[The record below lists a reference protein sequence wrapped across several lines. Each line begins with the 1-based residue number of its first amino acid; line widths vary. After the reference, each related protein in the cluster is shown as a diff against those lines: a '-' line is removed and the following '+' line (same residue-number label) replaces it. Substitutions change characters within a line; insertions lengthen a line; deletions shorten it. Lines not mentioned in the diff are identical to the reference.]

1 MEILVGKTA
10 GFCYGVQ
17 RAYKGSL
24 KQIKNNNNNTIY
36 CLGELVHNKQVVLE
50 LQEKGINFIDDLEEV
65 EEKNANVIVRAHGVT
80 KEVIEHS
87 KNSGINIIDYTCP
100 KVLKT
105 HLIAEEYS
113 KKGFYIILCGKKD
126 HPEIIGTKSY
136 CGNNFYIIE
145 NEEEIEDALKEF
157 RKSETRNILILAQTT
172 YSLKKFEIIQNKI
185 KEKAGKNIE
194 VVVNNTICKATK
206 LRQKETQKLSQKVD
220 CMIIIGGKNSSNTNK
235 LYEIA
240 KKNCKHTI
248 HIETAEEIR
257 NQNIKYYNTIG
268 VMAGASTPKKAI
280 CDVLKEI
287 GAKTETTTSKE
298 TIFRVIKEL
307 EDMEC
312 MSKI

>member
-105 HLIAEEYS
+105 HLIAEEYVE
-113 KKGFYIILCGKKD
+113 KGYYIVLCGKKD

-136 CGNNFYIIE
+136 CGNNFSIIE
-145 NEEEIEDALKEF
+145 NEEEIEEVLKKFKASNIE
-157 RKSETRNILILAQTT
+157 KILIMAQTT
-172 YSLKKFEIIQNKI
+172 YSVKKFEIIQNII
-185 KEKAGKNIE
+185 KEEVGENIE
-194 VVVNNTICKATK
+194 VVVKNTICKATES
-206 LRQKETQKLSQKVD
+206 RQKEMQELSQKVD

-240 KKNCKHTI
+240 KKNCKHAV
-248 HIETAEEIR
+248 HIETAEKVR
-257 NQNIKYYNTIG
+257 NENIENYDSIG

-287 GAKTETTTSKE
+287 GMMVETSTSKE
-298 TIFRVIKEL
+298 SILKAIKEL

-312 MSKI
+312 MSRI

>member
-24 KQIKNNNNNTIY
+24 KQTKNNNKIY
-36 CLGELVHNKQVVLE
+36 CLGELVHNKQVVSE
-50 LQEKGINFIDDLEEV
+50 LQEKGISFIENLDEIEENRA
-65 EEKNANVIVRAHGVT
+65 KVIVRAHGVS
-80 KEVIEHS
+80 KEIYERA
-87 KNSGINIIDYTCP
+87 KKEEIKIIDYTCP

-105 HLIAEEYS
+105 HLIAEEYAE
-113 KKGFYIILCGKKD
+113 KGYYIILCGKKD

-136 CGNNFYIIE
+136 CGDNFSIIE
-145 NEEEIEDALKEF
+145 SEEEIEEVLEKF
-157 RKSETRNILILAQTT
+157 KISNIQKILIMAQTT
-172 YSLKKFEIIQNKI
+172 YSLKKFEMIQNKI
-185 KEKAGKNIE
+185 KEKVSRNIK

-206 LRQKETQKLSQKVD
+206 LRQKETQELSKKVD

-240 KKNCKHTI
+240 KKNCKHAI
-248 HIETAEEIR
+248 HIETAEKVRSE
-257 NQNIKYYNTIG
+257 NIKHYDSIG
-268 VMAGASTPKKAI
+268 VIAGASTPKKAI

-287 GAKTETTTSKE
+287 GVMAETSTSKE
-298 TIFRVIKEL
+298 TIFKVIKEL

-312 MSKI
+312 MSRI